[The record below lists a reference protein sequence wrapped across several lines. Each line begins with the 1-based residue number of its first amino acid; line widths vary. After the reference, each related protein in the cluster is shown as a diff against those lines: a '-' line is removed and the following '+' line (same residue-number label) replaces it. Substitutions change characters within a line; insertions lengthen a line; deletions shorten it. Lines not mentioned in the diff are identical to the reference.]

1 MDIELRRFA
10 EILAREAMY
19 RSFRF
24 KTPLST
30 ANRGGGRPRISI
42 LASNI
47 VGAVLLSILS
57 IVMTINV
64 FRLIETGFD
73 PSNAFKLSLTLI
85 TGFTVLLVLLLSAT
99 FTSTIMREN
108 LIDILKTL
116 PLRDID
122 ILKIYLVALILYWGG
137 LSAIFIYIPFIVG
150 ELIAIYSG
158 ILSVEMV
165 LLTILIAILVL
176 GTSYCL
182 GIGLGAYSHRSRYR
196 VSIRVLST
204 LLWIVTAIAF
214 LSIYYLF
221 YNVAITIR
229 AIESIA
235 YSWGYL
241 LPIVGILYSNTV
253 ERTIVSLIITVAI
266 VLISIEIAIQ
276 NMNRLIYSEPIK
288 AIHRKPAI
296 ERFELDIK
304 PILIAAIAKDLKLI
318 GREPRLLSATL
329 TTILI
334 PLVMVIPS
342 TISRV
347 FEIGEI
353 SIEESIILSS
363 ILSIVIGFMGSMGID
378 HFYFSEGKGSVL
390 LYYLPISR
398 RMVMLSK
405 ALASSAIASPLT
417 ALITGIITFLITDS
431 ILSATTFGLTTM
443 IITMA
448 FSIIHSIITIR
459 ALPKEPCEWIETV
472 FWKNIASR
480 FKYALINF
488 VIAMLGLITAIALIV
503 LLIINNNVDMYMLH
517 IAFVIYGLSLLSI
530 SIISTYIFI
539 PNKPL
544 TE

>member
-30 ANRGGGRPRISI
+30 ANRGGGIPRVSI

-57 IVMTINV
+57 IVITINV

-73 PSNAFKLSLTLI
+73 PSNAFKLFLTLI
-85 TGFTVLLVLLLSAT
+85 TGFAVLLVLLSSAT

-108 LIDILKTL
+108 IIDILKTL

-158 ILSVEMV
+158 ILSVEIM

-182 GIGLGAYSHRSRYR
+182 GIGLGAYSHRGRYR
-196 VSIRVLST
+196 VSIRALST
-204 LLWIVTAIAF
+204 SLWIVTAIAF
-214 LSIYYLF
+214 SSIYYLF
-221 YNVAITIR
+221 YNMLITIR

-253 ERTIVSLIITVAI
+253 ERTIVSLIITVTI
-266 VLISIEIAIQ
+266 VLISIGIAIQ

-296 ERFELDIK
+296 ERFELGIK
-304 PILIAAIAKDLKLI
+304 PILIAAIVKDLKLI
-318 GREPRLLSATL
+318 GREPRLLSAAL
-329 TTILI
+329 ITILI

-342 TISRV
+342 AISRV

-353 SIEESIILSS
+353 PFEGSIILSS
-363 ILSIVIGFMGSMGID
+363 ILSIAIGFMGSMGID
-378 HFYFSEGKGSVL
+378 HFYFSEGRGSVL

-431 ILSATTFGLTTM
+431 ILSATAFGLTAM
-443 IITMA
+443 IITIA

-459 ALPKEPCEWIETV
+459 ALPKEPCEWSETV
-472 FWKNIASR
+472 FLEK
-480 FKYALINF
+480 
-488 VIAMLGLITAIALIV
+488 
-503 LLIINNNVDMYMLH
+503 H
-517 IAFVIYGLSLLSI
+517 SI
-530 SIISTYIFI
+530 
-539 PNKPL
+539 
-544 TE
+544 